1 MRKFGDQRS
10 SNTTNYNSEYGSR
23 GGYNRPRPERKDR
36 DREGWQ
42 ESRGG

>member
-10 SNTTNYNSEYGSR
+10 SNTTNYNNEYGSR
-23 GGYNRPRPERKDR
+23 GGYNRPRPERGERKD
-36 DREGWQ
+36 GWQ